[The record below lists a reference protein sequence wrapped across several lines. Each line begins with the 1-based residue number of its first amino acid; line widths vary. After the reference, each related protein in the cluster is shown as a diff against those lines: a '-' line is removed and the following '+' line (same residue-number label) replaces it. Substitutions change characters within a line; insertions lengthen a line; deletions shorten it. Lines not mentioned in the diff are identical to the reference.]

1 MENIE
6 IAAKNALDAIRDYN
20 NLLIESYCECGKS
33 DRGSLDILTQYLDL
47 ISAVNSLLDA
57 PNPFLK
63 QK

>member
-20 NLLIESYCECGKS
+20 NLLIESYCECCKS
-33 DRGSLDILTQYLDL
+33 DRVSLDILTKYLDL
-47 ISAVNSLLDA
+47 ISAVNSLLDT